1 MDVRFPPVS
10 LAMLAP
16 PTVTHIK
23 PLRGYSHTWVDT
35 YALKGRELPSPR
47 SPRLRV
53 RQKCR
58 GSLYSPATYAP
69 FAVKIKPMSSPTLPP
84 PSSTTAWP
92 VSFLVNSVRLM
103 IERQVG
109 LVWVAGE
116 VSGFTRAASGHCYF
130 VLKDDAAQVRCTLW
144 KVKALALGVGRPG
157 GLSLRDGQHVEV
169 RATPTLYEGRGEF
182 QLNVDTVRLAGQGA
196 LYERFLQLKAALE
209 AEGLFD
215 AERKRPLPTFPR
227 GVALVTSRR
236 GAALHDML
244 TTLARRWPMLP
255 VVLYPTAVQGDGAA
269 APIADAIR
277 AANARAD
284 QDGVEVLIV
293 ARGGGS
299 LEDLW
304 AFNEEAVVRA
314 VAASR
319 LPVVSGVGHETDFTL
334 CDFAADLRAPTPT
347 AAAAAVAPDGPAW
360 RRHLQDQQRHASRA
374 MENVLARAMQRL
386 DRAAARLTHPRARLT
401 AQVAHW
407 QTLATRLQQAW
418 QKQQA
423 PAAQRW
429 QFSRQRWERAI
440 RFQQATHE
448 QRLASFADRLALLNP
463 QHVLARGY
471 AIVTAADGQPV
482 LDAERLHTDDPVA
495 ITLARG
501 RAMATVDRVFPNEE
515 ER

>member
-1 MDVRFPPVS
+1 MFP
-10 LAMLAP
+10 
-16 PTVTHIK
+16 
-23 PLRGYSHTWVDT
+23 
-35 YALKGRELPSPR
+35 
-47 SPRLRV
+47 
-53 RQKCR
+53 
-58 GSLYSPATYAP
+58 
-69 FAVKIKPMSSPTLPP
+69 SSASPP

-130 VLKDDAAQVRCTLW
+130 ALKDDKAQVRCTLW
-144 KVKALALGVGRPG
+144 KTKALALGVGRPG
-157 GLSLRDGQHVEV
+157 GLLLRDGQHVEV

-209 AEGLFD
+209 AEGLF
-215 AERKRPLPTFPR
+215 AVERKRPLPTFPR
-227 GVALVTSRR
+227 GVALVTSRH

-244 TTLARRWPMLP
+244 TTLAQRWPSLA

-269 APIADAIR
+269 ASVADAIR
-277 AANARAD
+277 VANTRAD
-284 QDGVEVLIV
+284 EDGVDVIIV

-314 VAASR
+314 VATSR

-347 AAAAAVAPDGPAW
+347 AAATAIAPDGPAW
-360 RRHLQDQQRHASRA
+360 RRHLHDQRRHACRV
-374 MENVLARAMQRL
+374 MENILASAAQRL
-386 DRAAARLTHPRARLT
+386 DRAAARLTHPRMRLT
-401 AQVAHW
+401 AQATQL
-407 QTLATRLQQAW
+407 QTLAARLQQAW
-418 QKQQA
+418 QKQHS
-423 PAAQRW
+423 PTTQRW
-429 QFSRQRWERAI
+429 QFSRQRWQRAV
-440 RFQQATHE
+440 RFQWTTHE
-448 QRLASFADRLALLNP
+448 QHLALFADRLALLNP

-471 AIVTAADGQPV
+471 AIVTAANGQPV
-482 LDAERLHTDDPVA
+482 LDAGALHVCDPVA

-501 RAMATVDRVFPNEE
+501 RATATIADVFPGE
-515 ER
+515 ERS

>member
-1 MDVRFPPVS
+1 MPS
-10 LAMLAP
+10 LSSP
-16 PTVTHIK
+16 
-23 PLRGYSHTWVDT
+23 
-35 YALKGRELPSPR
+35 PSP
-47 SPRLRV
+47 
-53 RQKCR
+53 
-58 GSLYSPATYAP
+58 
-69 FAVKIKPMSSPTLPP
+69 
-84 PSSTTAWP
+84 TTAWP

-109 LVWVAGE
+109 LIWVAGE

-130 VLKDDAAQVRCTLW
+130 VLKDDQAQVRCTLW
-144 KVKALALGVGRPG
+144 KAKALALGVGRAD
-157 GLSLRDGQHVEV
+157 GLALRDGQHVEV
-169 RATPTLYEGRGEF
+169 RAVPTLYEGRGEF
-182 QLNVDTVRLAGQGA
+182 QLNVDTVRLAGQGV

-209 AEGLFD
+209 AEGLFA

-244 TTLARRWPMLP
+244 TTLARRWPTLP

-269 APIADAIR
+269 ASIAEAIR
-277 AANARAD
+277 TANARAKA
-284 QDGVEVLIV
+284 DGVDVLIV

-304 AFNEEAVVRA
+304 AFNEEAVARA
-314 VAASR
+314 VATSP

-360 RRHLQDQQRHASRA
+360 RRHLQDQQRHALRA
-374 MENVLARAMQRL
+374 METVLARAAQRL

-401 AQVAHW
+401 SQAAQL

-423 PAAQRW
+423 PLAQRQQFSQQRW
-429 QFSRQRWERAI
+429 QRAS
-440 RFQQATHE
+440 RFQWTTYE
-448 QRLASFADRLALLNP
+448 QRLASLTERLALLNP

-471 AIVTAADGQPV
+471 AIVTAADGQTV
-482 LDAERLHTDDPVA
+482 LDAATLHADEPVTL
-495 ITLARG
+495 TLARG
-501 RAMATVDRVFPNEE
+501 KATATIDDIFPGEKKQP
-515 ER
+515 

>member
-1 MDVRFPPVS
+1 MFLPDS
-10 LAMLAP
+10 L
-16 PTVTHIK
+16 
-23 PLRGYSHTWVDT
+23 
-35 YALKGRELPSPR
+35 
-47 SPRLRV
+47 
-53 RQKCR
+53 
-58 GSLYSPATYAP
+58 
-69 FAVKIKPMSSPTLPP
+69 P

-130 VLKDDAAQVRCTLW
+130 ALKDDKAQVRCTLW
-144 KVKALALGVGRPG
+144 KTKALALGVGRPG

-209 AEGLFD
+209 AEGLFA
-215 AERKRPLPTFPR
+215 AERKRLLPVFPC

-244 TTLARRWPMLP
+244 TTLAQRWPTLS
-255 VVLYPTAVQGDGAA
+255 VVIYPTAVQGDGAA
-269 APIADAIR
+269 ASIAAAIGAANDR
-277 AANARAD
+277 AAK
-284 QDGVEVLIV
+284 DGVDVLIV

-314 VAASR
+314 VATSQ

-334 CDFAADLRAPTPT
+334 CDFAADVRAPTPT
-347 AAAAAVAPDGPAW
+347 AAATLVAPDGAAW
-360 RRHLQDQQRHASRA
+360 RHRLQDQQRHAFHA

-386 DRAAARLTHPRARLT
+386 DRAAARLAHPRTRLA
-401 AQVAHW
+401 AQAAQL
-407 QTLATRLQQAW
+407 QTLMTRLHQAW
-418 QKQQA
+418 QKQFL
-423 PAAQRW
+423 PTVQRW
-429 QFSRQRWERAI
+429 KFSRQQWERAI
-440 RFQQATHE
+440 RFQETAYE
-448 QRLASFADRLALLNP
+448 QRLMSLTDRLALLNP

-471 AIVTAADGQPV
+471 AIVTASDGKPM
-482 LDAERLHTDDPVA
+482 LDAEMLHANDPVA

-501 RAMATVDRVFPNEE
+501 RVTATVDGVFPNEE
-515 ER
+515 KP

>member
-1 MDVRFPPVS
+1 MP
-10 LAMLAP
+10 
-16 PTVTHIK
+16 
-23 PLRGYSHTWVDT
+23 
-35 YALKGRELPSPR
+35 
-47 SPRLRV
+47 
-53 RQKCR
+53 
-58 GSLYSPATYAP
+58 
-69 FAVKIKPMSSPTLPP
+69 SSPIFPP

-130 VLKDDAAQVRCTLW
+130 VLKDDKAQVRCTLW
-144 KVKALALGVGRPG
+144 KTKALALGVGRPA

-209 AEGLFD
+209 AEGVFA

-227 GVALVTSRR
+227 GVALVTSRH

-244 TTLARRWPMLP
+244 TTLAQRWPTLP

-269 APIADAIR
+269 AAIADAIR
-277 AANARAD
+277 VANARAD
-284 QDGVEVLIV
+284 EDGVDVLIV

-314 VAASR
+314 VAASG

-334 CDFAADLRAPTPT
+334 CDFAADVRAPTPT
-347 AAAAAVAPDGPAW
+347 AAATAVAPDGPAW
-360 RRHLQDQQRHASRA
+360 R
-374 MENVLARAMQRL
+374 
-386 DRAAARLTHPRARLT
+386 
-401 AQVAHW
+401 
-407 QTLATRLQQAW
+407 
-418 QKQQA
+418 
-423 PAAQRW
+423 
-429 QFSRQRWERAI
+429 
-440 RFQQATHE
+440 
-448 QRLASFADRLALLNP
+448 
-463 QHVLARGY
+463 
-471 AIVTAADGQPV
+471 
-482 LDAERLHTDDPVA
+482 
-495 ITLARG
+495 
-501 RAMATVDRVFPNEE
+501 
-515 ER
+515 

>member
-1 MDVRFPPVS
+1 MP
-10 LAMLAP
+10 
-16 PTVTHIK
+16 
-23 PLRGYSHTWVDT
+23 
-35 YALKGRELPSPR
+35 AL
-47 SPRLRV
+47 
-53 RQKCR
+53 
-58 GSLYSPATYAP
+58 
-69 FAVKIKPMSSPTLPP
+69 SSPP
-84 PSSTTAWP
+84 PSTAWP

-109 LVWVAGE
+109 LIWVAGE

-130 VLKDDAAQVRCTLW
+130 TLKDDQAQVRCTLW
-144 KVKALALGVGRPG
+144 KAKALALGVGRVG
-157 GLSLRDGQHVEV
+157 GLALRDGQHVEV
-169 RATPTLYEGRGEF
+169 RAVPTLYEGRGEF

-209 AEGLFD
+209 AEGLFA

-227 GVALVTSRR
+227 GVALVTSQH

-244 TTLARRWPMLP
+244 TTLARRWPTLP

-269 APIADAIR
+269 ASIAEAIR
-277 AANARAD
+277 TANARAKA
-284 QDGVEVLIV
+284 DGVDVLIV

-304 AFNEEAVVRA
+304 AFNEEAVARA
-314 VAASR
+314 VATSQ

-360 RRHLQDQQRHASRA
+360 RRHLQDQQRHALRA
-374 MENVLARAMQRL
+374 METVLARAAQRL
-386 DRAAARLTHPRARLT
+386 DRAAARLTHPRARLS
-401 AQVAHW
+401 AQATQL

-418 QKQQA
+418 QKQYA
-423 PAAQRW
+423 PLAQRQPFSQQRW
-429 QFSRQRWERAI
+429 QRAF
-440 RFQQATHE
+440 RFQWTAYE
-448 QRLASFADRLALLNP
+448 QRLASLAERLALLNP

-471 AIVTAADGQPV
+471 AIVTTADGQTV
-482 LDAERLHTDDPVA
+482 LDAAALHADEPVTL
-495 ITLARG
+495 TLARG
-501 RAMATVDRVFPNEE
+501 KATATIDDVFPG